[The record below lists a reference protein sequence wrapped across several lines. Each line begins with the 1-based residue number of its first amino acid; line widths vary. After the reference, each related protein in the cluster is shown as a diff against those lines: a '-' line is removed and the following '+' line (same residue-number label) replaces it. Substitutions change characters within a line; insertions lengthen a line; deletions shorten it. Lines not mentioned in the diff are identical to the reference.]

1 MTAISV
7 SRLGPDR
14 IKELTLAATILASLI
29 AFGLLIDEYFSG
41 RFFNRLTL
49 GVAIVAVVAAG
60 QSLVI
65 LTRNIDLSVG
75 SIVGVSAY
83 VTGQQLG
90 EHPDMHVLV
99 AIGFAVG
106 LGASL
111 GLINGLLVAVAR
123 IPSIIVTLGTLAI
136 YRTALINYGD
146 AQTITADTLP
156 SWLVDLPKATVFSIG
171 DYDLRFM
178 FALAIGV
185 VLALQLAM
193 GRLRLG
199 RRLYA
204 LGSNPDAARQAGL
217 SINRLTVLA
226 FIGCGAFSGL
236 GGFLFLARFGTITVT
251 AGQGLELQAIAA
263 AVVGGVSTLGGAG
276 TLVGALFGALLIEV
290 LNQSLVRLP
299 AVSEFWRDA
308 VLGLL
313 ILIAVILDA
322 LLARRLNPGR
332 PRILAGTSSPGRDAA
347 PPSTGSE
354 DRSDRGPPVD
364 SKVGGT
370 P

>member
-1 MTAISV
+1 MTTMSM

-14 IKELTLAATILASLI
+14 LKELTLAATIFLSLVV
-29 AFGLLIDEYFSG
+29 FGLLIEGYFSG
-41 RFFNRLTL
+41 RFFNRVTL

-90 EHPDMHVLV
+90 NHPEANVVV
-99 AIGFAVG
+99 AIA
-106 LGASL
+106 LAIAIGAIL

-136 YRTALINYGD
+136 YRTVLIAYGD
-146 AQTITADTLP
+146 AKTITADTLP
-156 SWLVDLPKATVFSIG
+156 SWLVNLPKSTLFSIG

-185 VLALQLAM
+185 VIALQIAF
-193 GRLRLG
+193 GRLRVG

-204 LGSNPDAARQAGL
+204 LGSNPDAAHQAGL

-226 FIGCGAFSGL
+226 FVGCGALAGL

-276 TLVGALFGALLIEV
+276 TLVGSLFGALLIEV

-299 AVSEFWRDA
+299 ALSEFWRDA

-322 LLARRLNPGR
+322 VLARRFNPGR
-332 PRILAGTSSPGRDAA
+332 PRILAGTSAPGRE
-347 PPSTGSE
+347 PGSAQAITE
-354 DRSDRGPPVD
+354 T
-364 SKVGGT
+364 GGT
-370 P
+370 ATGGAATGGAP

>member
-1 MTAISV
+1 
-7 SRLGPDR
+7 
-14 IKELTLAATILASLI
+14 
-29 AFGLLIDEYFSG
+29 
-41 RFFNRLTL
+41 
-49 GVAIVAVVAAG
+49 VAVVAAG

-90 EHPDMHVLV
+90 EHPDTNVVV
-99 AIGFAVG
+99 AIGLAIVI
-106 LGASL
+106 GASL

-136 YRTALINYGD
+136 YRTALIDYGN
-146 AQTITADTLP
+146 ANTITADTLP
-156 SWLVDLPKATVFSIG
+156 SWLVDLPQATLFSIG

-185 VLALQLAM
+185 VLALQLGM
-193 GRLRLG
+193 GRLRVG

-226 FIGCGAFSGL
+226 FVGCGALAGL

-276 TLVGALFGALLIEV
+276 TLVGSLFGALLIEV

-299 AVSEFWRDA
+299 ALSEFWRDA

-313 ILIAVILDA
+313 ILIAVVLDA
-322 LLARRLNPGR
+322 VLARRFNPGR
-332 PRILAGTSSPGRDAA
+332 PRILAGTSSPGRDPAQ
-347 PPSTGSE
+347 PPPL
-354 DRSDRGPPVD
+354 SDP
-364 SKVGGT
+364 GT
-370 P
+370 EAGKGTDAETVRTT

>member
-1 MTAISV
+1 MNALSLN
-7 SRLGPDR
+7 RLGPDR
-14 IKELTLAATILASLI
+14 LKELTLAATIFASLV
-29 AFGLLIDEYFSG
+29 AFGLLIDGYFSG
-41 RFFNRLTL
+41 RFFNRVTL

-75 SIVGVSAY
+75 SIVGLSAY

-90 EHPDMHVLV
+90 NHPETNAVV
-99 AIGFAVG
+99 AIAIAIAIGSV
-106 LGASL
+106 L

-136 YRTALINYGD
+136 YRTILIDYGD
-146 AQTITADTLP
+146 ARTITADTLP
-156 SWLVDLPKATVFSIG
+156 SWLVDLPRSSLFALG
-171 DYDLRFM
+171 DYDLRLM

-185 VLALQLAM
+185 VVALQLTM
-193 GRLRLG
+193 SRLRVG

-226 FIGCGAFSGL
+226 FVGCGALAGL

-276 TLVGALFGALLIEV
+276 TLVGSLFGALLIEV

-308 VLGLL
+308 VLGSL

-322 LLARRLNPGR
+322 VLARRFNPGK
-332 PRILAGTSSPGRDAA
+332 PRILAGTSAPGPEPDPPPIAA
-347 PPSTGSE
+347 GT
-354 DRSDRGPPVD
+354 
-364 SKVGGT
+364 GGT
-370 P
+370 A